1 MKLTF
6 RQIEPFLKNPD
17 AAARAILVYGPDQGL
32 VKERAAILG
41 KTVVADLNDP
51 FNAAHLTGE
60 VIEDDPARFT
70 DEVNAQ
76 SLMGGT
82 RLVRVTSPGTK
93 FAVVLKDWLK
103 SNPGHG
109 TLVVIEGGDLR
120 PRDAIRK
127 ICEEAENAAALPCYV
142 QDERDMAGFLR
153 DLLKEHN
160 RTAAND
166 TITWLAGALRGDRGR
181 ARMEIEKLDLY
192 KGSDLSPVTLAEATE
207 ACGDSGAQNLDDLL
221 YAATARN
228 PQKAISTYQRL
239 LDEDTELIV
248 ILRSL
253 QNHIRRLH
261 QVRAA
266 VDEGEGT
273 IEIAMKKLQPPVFF
287 KVEDAF
293 KAQVNRFPAAVLRKI
308 LARLNEIEADTKKTG
323 TPAETLVGETILKL
337 ASM

>member
-1 MKLTF
+1 MKLAF

-17 AAARAILVYGPDQGL
+17 PVARAILVYGPDQGL
-32 VKERAAILG
+32 VKERAAVLG
-41 KTVVADLNDP
+41 HKVVADLNDP

-60 VIEDDPARFT
+60 VIEDDPARFM

-82 RLVRVTSPGTK
+82 RLVRVTSPGAK
-93 FAVVLKDWLK
+93 FAVALKDWLK
-103 SNPGHG
+103 SGPGNG

-160 RTAAND
+160 RIAAND
-166 TITWLAGALRGDRGR
+166 TITWLASALKGDRGR

-192 KGSDLSPVTLAEATE
+192 KGDDLSPISLADAME

-221 YAATARN
+221 YAATGRN

-239 LDEDTELIV
+239 LDEDTDLIV
-248 ILRSL
+248 ILRSF

-261 QVRAA
+261 QVRSSI
-266 VDEGEGT
+266 DEGEGT
-273 IEIAMKKLQPPVFF
+273 IEVAMKKLQPPIFF
-287 KVEDAF
+287 KVEEAF
-293 KAQVNRFPAAVLRKI
+293 KAQVNRFSAAVLRKM

-323 TPAETLVGETILKL
+323 TPSETLVGETILKL

>member
-17 AAARAILVYGPDQGL
+17 PAARAILVYGPDQGM
-32 VKERAAILG
+32 VKERAALLG
-41 KTVVADLNDP
+41 KKVVADLNDP

-60 VIEDDPARFT
+60 VIEDDQSRFY

-82 RLVRVTSPGTK
+82 RLVRVTDPGAK
-93 FAVVLKDWLK
+93 FAVALKDWLK
-103 SNPGHG
+103 TNPSDG
-109 TLVVIEGGDLR
+109 TLLVIEGGDLR

-127 ICEEAENAAALPCYV
+127 ICEEAVNAAAIPCYI
-142 QDERDMAGFLR
+142 QDERDMAKFLR
-153 DLLKEHN
+153 DLLSETN

-166 TITWLAGALRGDRGR
+166 TINWLSGALKGDRGR

-192 KGSDLSPVTLAEATE
+192 KGTDTSPITVNDAME

-221 YAATARN
+221 YAATGRN
-228 PQKAISTYQRL
+228 PQKALSTYTRL
-239 LDEDTELIV
+239 LAEDTELII

-253 QNHIRRLH
+253 QNHLRRLH
-261 QVRAA
+261 QVRATM
-266 VDEGEGT
+266 DEKGLP
-273 IEIAMKKLQPPVFF
+273 IDAAMKNLQPPVFF
-287 KVEDAF
+287 KVEDSF
-293 KAQVNRFPAAVLRKI
+293 KAQVNRFPAALLRKM
-308 LARLNEIEADTKKTG
+308 LARLNEIEAETKKTG
-323 TPAETLVGETILKL
+323 TPSETLVAETILKL